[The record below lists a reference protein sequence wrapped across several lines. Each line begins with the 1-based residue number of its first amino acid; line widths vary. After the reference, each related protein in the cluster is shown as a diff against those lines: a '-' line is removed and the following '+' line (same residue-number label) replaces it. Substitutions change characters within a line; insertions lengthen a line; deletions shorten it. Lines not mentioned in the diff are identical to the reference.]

1 MGIGHESPWLKKSIA
16 GLLGLVSISIVVQG
30 IEIASH
36 PNADDMR
43 FGAMLI
49 IIGLLIA
56 FAAWRLW
63 PAPTSE
69 KILNS
74 NGQEPPFP
82 STETSRADKSRNT
95 TQSLFKK
102 RLENGDRLI
111 TRALASLLIPV
122 LTCVSIYLSTLTNLF
137 TPMAIT
143 PLGAG
148 VCLYAAK
155 HFNRDDITRGITF
168 SSGLLDETRSSYA
181 LCLANTIMQ
190 PTIIAFYSSFMF
202 WIAIDGDWWGNP
214 GAVVLAIM
222 IGLSPAVVRLCYHSS
237 PIPNGRRMNLWGAI
251 LYFPL
256 CYLAV
261 FIPLMTFDGQW

>member
-1 MGIGHESPWLKKSIA
+1 MGIGHESAWLKKTIA
-16 GLLGLVSISIVVQG
+16 GLLGLVGISLVVQG
-30 IEIASH
+30 IVIASH
-36 PNADDMR
+36 PNADDMW

-63 PAPTSE
+63 PASTSE

-74 NGQEPPFP
+74 NGQEPPSS

-95 TQSLFKK
+95 TQSIFKK

-148 VCLYAAK
+148 VC
-155 HFNRDDITRGITF
+155 
-168 SSGLLDETRSSYA
+168 SS
-181 LCLANTIMQ
+181 
-190 PTIIAFYSSFMF
+190 
-202 WIAIDGDWWGNP
+202 
-214 GAVVLAIM
+214 
-222 IGLSPAVVRLCYHSS
+222 
-237 PIPNGRRMNLWGAI
+237 
-251 LYFPL
+251 
-256 CYLAV
+256 
-261 FIPLMTFDGQW
+261 

>member
-1 MGIGHESPWLKKSIA
+1 MGIGHESPWLKKTIA
-16 GLLGLVSISIVVQG
+16 GLLGLVGISLGVQG
-30 IEIASH
+30 IVMASH
-36 PNADDMR
+36 PSTDST
-43 FGAMLI
+43 GTILI
-49 IIGLLIA
+49 IVGLLLS
-56 FAAWRLW
+56 FGAWRLW
-63 PAPTSE
+63 PASTSE

-74 NGQEPPFP
+74 NGQEPPFS

-95 TQSLFKK
+95 TQSIFKK

-168 SSGLLDETRSSYA
+168 SSSLLDETRSSYA

-214 GAVVLAIM
+214 E
-222 IGLSPAVVRLCYHSS
+222 HK
-237 PIPNGRRMNLWGAI
+237 
-251 LYFPL
+251 
-256 CYLAV
+256 
-261 FIPLMTFDGQW
+261 